1 MAEILSSNP
10 YFKVKSIKTF
20 VDPESLM
27 FGERKY
33 RKVFDESE
41 AKYVYPEVALFNKKF
56 DEEEWTA
63 KAQFLI
69 FNNTT
74 NEKIGDYTK
83 DYLVSKETNIVNVNE
98 GWGNESGTF
107 WKKGTYRF
115 EFIINGINVGNTYIY
130 IVNYGV
136 WSNEKNPYFNLVSM
150 KLYESGKEDPKK
162 GERTYV
168 KQFLADNTKYI
179 NIEISLENLLK
190 NEDHNPVEFQ
200 FNIYTKSGFRKAYIE
215 YFYYISDKRLFLDF
229 SNGYGSTTGSYFTK
243 DEYTFEVIFMG
254 KLFAIVPFSVG
265 DELVL
270 FEGETQHLGT
280 ENYNNE
286 SIVAPVSSEQ
296 TFESASQ
303 ALNELIG
310 LEKVKKEISELSTY
324 LKFVAYRK
332 EQGFDEKTGV
342 NLNLVFT
349 GNPGTG
355 KTTVANLLGNIYKSL
370 GLLSKGNVIEIGRP
384 DLVGEYIG
392 QTAPK
397 VKKAIEM
404 ARGGILFVDEAYALT
419 DRGSSDNDFGKEVIE
434 VLLKEMSDGNGDIAF
449 VFAGYTNEM
458 TEFVNKNPGLKSRIG
473 QIIHF
478 DDYSP
483 EELLKIADYAAK
495 KKHIT
500 LDVSAWQ
507 MVQKYLSDVYRVRD
521 KSFGN
526 ARLVNGIMEEAKQN
540 MALRLMSKGDLQLR
554 NKEELTLVIGEDVQK
569 FFEESKR
576 KVINFPVDE
585 PKLNIALGELRNM
598 VGLHNIKKEIEEIV
612 KLVKYYND
620 IGKDVKKSLSLHM
633 VFTGSPGTGK
643 TTVARIV
650 IEIFKSLGILER
662 GQMVECDRQDLI
674 SGYLGQTAIKTEELI
689 NKAIGGG
696 LFIDEAYSLSQGGE
710 NDFGKEAI
718 ETLLKRME
726 DDRGRF
732 MVIAAGY
739 TDEMRRFLESN
750 PGLISRFDKTLHFE
764 DFSADELFSIGEK
777 MFAIE
782 QLFLNEKAAIFFKNL
797 IVQLLEKKNRFFG
810 NARTI
815 RKIAEQTVKKQNLR
829 MADIPNAERS
839 FDKIKEIILSD
850 LENFSIEEGQTRK
863 STIGFNK

>member
-1 MAEILSSNP
+1 MTEIIPSNP
-10 YFKVKSIKTF
+10 NFKVKSIKTF

-41 AKYVYPEVALFNKKF
+41 VKYVYPEVSLFNKKF
-56 DEEEWTA
+56 DEDEWTA

-69 FNNTT
+69 FNDVT
-74 NEKIGDYTK
+74 NEKIADYTK
-83 DYLVSKETNIVNVNE
+83 DYLVTKEMNTVNLNE
-98 GWGNESGTF
+98 GWGKDTGGF
-107 WKKGTYRF
+107 WTKGTYRF
-115 EFIINGINVGNTYIY
+115 EFIVNGIKAGNCIFY

-136 WSNEKNPYFNLVSM
+136 WKPDNNPYFNIKSM
-150 KLYESGKEDPKK
+150 KLYESGTEDPQK
-162 GERTYV
+162 GKRVYL
-168 KQFLADNTKYI
+168 KQFSEANTRYI
-179 NIEISLENLLK
+179 NLEITLENLLL
-190 NEDHNPVEFQ
+190 NEKHNPIELQ
-200 FNIYTKSGFRKAYIE
+200 FNIYTASGFKKAFLE
-215 YFYYISDKRLFLDF
+215 YFYYFGDYRFLLEF
-229 SNGYGSTTGSYFTK
+229 SNGYGSVSGGYFTK
-243 DEYTFEVIFMG
+243 DNYTFEVIFMG
-254 KLFAIVPFSVG
+254 RLLAVIPFSVG
-265 DELVL
+265 AEIIQ
-270 FEGETQHLGT
+270 FEGETQHLT
-280 ENYNNE
+280 DIEFKKQDPVTP
-286 SIVAPVSSEQ
+286 IVTIQ
-296 TFESASQ
+296 TYEDASR

-324 LKFVAYRK
+324 LKFVAYRR
-332 EQGFDEKTGV
+332 EQGFEEKTGV

-370 GLLSKGNVIEIGRP
+370 GLLSKGNVIEIGRA

-419 DRGSSDNDFGKEVIE
+419 DRGNTENDFGKEVIE
-434 VLLKEMSDGNGDIAF
+434 VLLKEMSDGVGDIAF

-458 TEFVNKNPGLKSRIG
+458 NEFIHKNPGLKSRIG

-483 EELLKIADYAAK
+483 EELLKIADYTAL

-500 LDVSAWQ
+500 LDVSAWE
-507 MVQKYLSDVYRVRD
+507 MVQKYLSDAYRNRD

-540 MALRLMSKGDLQLR
+540 MALRLMSKGDLKLR
-554 NKEELTLVIGEDVQK
+554 NKDELALVIGEDIQK

-576 KVINFPVDE
+576 KTINFPVDE
-585 PKLNIALGELRNM
+585 PKLNFALSELREL
-598 VGLHNIKKEIEEIV
+598 VGINNIKKEIEEIV
-612 KLVKYYND
+612 KLVKYYNE

-633 VFTGSPGTGK
+633 IFSGSPGTGK

-650 IEIFKSLGILER
+650 IEIFKSLGILEK
-662 GQMVECDRQDLI
+662 GHMVECDRQDLI
-674 SGYLGQTAIKTEELI
+674 AGYLGQTALKTDEMI
-689 NKAIGGG
+689 NKAMGGG

-739 TDEMRRFLESN
+739 TDEMRRFMESN
-750 PGLISRFDKTLHFE
+750 PGLISRFDKTLYFE
-764 DFSADELFSIGEK
+764 DFSFEELFSIAEK
-777 MFAIE
+777 MLANE
-782 QLFLNEKAAIFFKNL
+782 QLFLNEAAANNL
-797 IVQLLEKKNRFFG
+797 KMVISQLLEKKNRFFG

-815 RKIAEQTVKKQNLR
+815 RKLIEQIIKKQNLR
-829 MADIPNAERS
+829 MADLPQSERTLE
-839 FDKIKEIILSD
+839 KIREVILND
-850 LENFSIEEGQTRK
+850 TAHFILEESQSRK